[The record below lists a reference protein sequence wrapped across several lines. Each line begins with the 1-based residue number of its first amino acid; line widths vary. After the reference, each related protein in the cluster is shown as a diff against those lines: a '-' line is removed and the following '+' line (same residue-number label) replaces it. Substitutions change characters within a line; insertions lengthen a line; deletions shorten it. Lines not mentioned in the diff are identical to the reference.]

1 MESTIVEQQNL
12 LSDRIQNM
20 KESATLKMAALGR
33 ELKAKG
39 ANIISLS
46 LGEPD
51 FDTPQHVKDAAK
63 KAIDDNYSHYTP
75 VPGYMDLQE
84 AICHKF
90 KRDNNLD
97 YTPAQ
102 IVTSTGAKQTLVN
115 LMLCLINPGDEAILP
130 APYWVSYEAQI
141 LLAGGSVVGLPT
153 SIETDFKATP
163 EQLEAAITD
172 KTRVFLFSSPC
183 NPSGSVYTKAELEG
197 LAEVLA
203 KHEKITIVADEI
215 YEHINFTD
223 QHASIGTIES
233 VKDRVVTVNGLS
245 KGFAMTG
252 WRLGY
257 MGAPL
262 WIAKACSKMQG
273 QFTSATCS
281 ITQRAAIAALG
292 DNLEPT
298 YAMKES
304 FLKRRA
310 LILEKL
316 REIEGLEVNEPQGA
330 FYVFPSAKSFV
341 GKTTPDG
348 QTLNSVDDLC
358 MHILNTAHVSVVP
371 GSAFGNENCFRISY
385 ASSEENLIE
394 ACSRMK
400 ACLGALK

>member
-1 MESTIVEQQNL
+1 MESTIVEQPL

-33 ELKAKG
+33 ELKAQG
-39 ANIISLS
+39 ADIISLS

-51 FDTPQHVKDAAK
+51 FDTPQHVKEAAK
-63 KAIDDNYSHYTP
+63 KAIDENYSHYTP
-75 VPGYMDLQE
+75 VPGYMDLRE
-84 AICHKF
+84 AISHKF

-97 YTPAQ
+97 YTPDQ

-141 LLAGGSVVGLPT
+141 LLAGGGVIGLPT

-183 NPSGSVYTKAELEG
+183 NPSGSVYTQDELEG

-203 KHEKITIVADEI
+203 KHEKITIIADEI
-215 YEHINFTD
+215 YEHINFTNK
-223 QHASIGTIES
+223 HASIGTIES
-233 VKDRVVTVNGLS
+233 IKDRVVTVNGLS

-262 WIAKACSKMQG
+262 WIAKACNKMQG

-292 DNLEPT
+292 DNLAPT
-298 YAMKES
+298 YEMKAS

-316 REIEGLEVNEPQGA
+316 REIEGLEVNDPQGA

-348 QTLNSVDDLC
+348 KVLNSVDDLC
-358 MHILNTAHVSVVP
+358 MHILNTVYVSVVP

-400 ACLGALK
+400 TCMEALK

>member
-1 MESTIVEQQNL
+1 MEPTIVEKQQL

-20 KESATLKMAALGR
+20 AESATLQMAALGR
-33 ELKAKG
+33 ELKATG
-39 ANIISLS
+39 ADIISLS

-51 FDTPQHVKDAAK
+51 FDTPEHIKEAAK
-63 KAIDDNYSHYTP
+63 KAIDENYSHYTP
-75 VPGYMDLQE
+75 VPGYMDLRE
-84 AICHKF
+84 AISHKF
-90 KRDNNLD
+90 RRDNNLD
-97 YTPAQ
+97 YSPAQ

-115 LMLCLINPGDEAILP
+115 LMMCLINEGDEAILP

-141 LLAGGSVVGLPT
+141 LLAGGKVIGLPT

-163 EQLEAAITD
+163 AQLEAAITD

-183 NPSGSVYTKAELEG
+183 NPSGSVYTQEELEA
-197 LAEVLA
+197 LAVVLA
-203 KHEKITIVADEI
+203 KHEKITIIADEI
-215 YEHINFTD
+215 YEHINFTGK
-223 QHASIGTIES
+223 HASIGTIES
-233 VKDRVVTVNGLS
+233 LKDRVVTVNGLS

-292 DNLEPT
+292 DNLAPT
-298 YAMKES
+298 LAMKAS

-316 REIEGLEVNEPQGA
+316 REIEGLEINEPQGA

-341 GKTTPDG
+341 GKKTPEG
-348 QTLNSVDDLC
+348 KTIASVEELC
-358 MHILNTAHVSVVP
+358 MYVLNKVYVSVVP
-371 GSAFGNENCFRISY
+371 GVAFGNPNCFRISY
-385 ASSEENLIE
+385 AASEEKLIE
-394 ACSRMK
+394 ACKRLK
-400 ACLGALK
+400 ECLGSLS